1 MKINTKD
8 TDINNIMQAVSFAL
22 VSAREHK
29 TGSFWG
35 VNEDSWRKHLEDLAH
50 RIGMLSEKR
59 KNINEEI
66 KSLKLFIEEKEMVK
80 HESTTT

>member
-29 TGSFWG
+29 TSSFWG
-35 VNEDSWRKHLEDLAH
+35 VDEDSWRNHLEDLA
-50 RIGMLSEKR
+50 RIKLELKTGAEVILK
-59 KNINEEI
+59 NEEG
-66 KSLKLFIEEKEMVK
+66 
-80 HESTTT
+80 T

>member
-35 VNEDSWRKHLEDLAH
+35 VNEDSWRKHLEDLA
-50 RIGMLSEKR
+50 RIKLELKTGAEVIL
-59 KNINEEI
+59 KNIEE
-66 KSLKLFIEEKEMVK
+66 
-80 HESTTT
+80 

>member
-35 VNEDSWRKHLEDLAH
+35 VNEDSWRNHLEDLA
-50 RIGMLSEKR
+50 RIKLELKTGAEVIL
-59 KNINEEI
+59 KNGEE
-66 KSLKLFIEEKEMVK
+66 
-80 HESTTT
+80 T

>member
-22 VSAREHK
+22 VNAKEHK

-35 VNEDSWRKHLEDLAH
+35 VNEDSWRNHLEDLA
-50 RIGMLSEKR
+50 RI
-59 KNINEEI
+59 
-66 KSLKLFIEEKEMVK
+66 KLE
-80 HESTTT
+80 

>member
-35 VNEDSWRKHLEDLAH
+35 VNEDSWRKHLEDLA
-50 RIGMLSEKR
+50 RIKLELKTGAEVIL
-59 KNINEEI
+59 KNIE
-66 KSLKLFIEEKEMVK
+66 
-80 HESTTT
+80 

>member
-35 VNEDSWRKHLEDLAH
+35 VNEDSWRKHLEDLA
-50 RIGMLSEKR
+50 RIKLELKTGAEVILKNSE
-59 KNINEEI
+59 
-66 KSLKLFIEEKEMVK
+66 
-80 HESTTT
+80 

>member
-29 TGSFWG
+29 TSSFWG
-35 VNEDSWRKHLEDLAH
+35 VNEDSWRKHLEDLA
-50 RIGMLSEKR
+50 RIKLELKTGAEVILKNSE
-59 KNINEEI
+59 
-66 KSLKLFIEEKEMVK
+66 
-80 HESTTT
+80 

>member
-22 VSAREHK
+22 VSAKEHK

-35 VNEDSWRKHLEDLAH
+35 VSEDSWRNHLEDLA
-50 RIGMLSEKR
+50 RIKLQLKAGVEVTL
-59 KNINEEI
+59 KNTEE
-66 KSLKLFIEEKEMVK
+66 L
-80 HESTTT
+80 

>member
-29 TGSFWG
+29 TSSFWG
-35 VNEDSWRKHLEDLAH
+35 VNEDSWRNHLEDLA
-50 RIGMLSEKR
+50 RIKLELRSGKEVVLK
-59 KNINEEI
+59 NEE
-66 KSLKLFIEEKEMVK
+66 E
-80 HESTTT
+80 T

>member
-29 TGSFWG
+29 TSSFWG
-35 VNEDSWRKHLEDLAH
+35 VNEDSWRKHLEDLA
-50 RIGMLSEKR
+50 RIKLELKTGAEVIL
-59 KNINEEI
+59 KNIEE
-66 KSLKLFIEEKEMVK
+66 
-80 HESTTT
+80 